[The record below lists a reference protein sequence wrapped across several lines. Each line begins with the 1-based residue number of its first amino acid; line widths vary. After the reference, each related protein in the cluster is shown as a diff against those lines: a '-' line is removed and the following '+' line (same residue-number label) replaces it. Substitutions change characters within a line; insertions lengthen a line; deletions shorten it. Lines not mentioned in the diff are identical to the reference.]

1 MDISNNTILITGGSA
16 GIGLSFAKEL
26 LEKGNTVIICGRNE
40 SRLQMA
46 KKSHPKLHT
55 ITCDVSDEIAIQA
68 MVKKLVM
75 DFPQLN
81 MLINNAGLMHIHD
94 VANQS
99 LALQHQKNEIQT
111 NFFGVV
117 ALCDA
122 LIPHLKT
129 QPQASIVNVSSGLAY
144 MPFLAAPVYTATKAA
159 IHSYTQSIRQALKS
173 TPITVFEV
181 LPPMVDTQMSH
192 GLEMQGMKKLS
203 SEDMARFVV
212 KKLKQGKLEIR
223 PGAAAM
229 MIKMYKLFPGLIN
242 LMMAKMAPAML
253 KDLPTY

>member
-1 MDISNNTILITGGSA
+1 MNISNNTILITGGSA

-40 SRLQMA
+40 NRLNLA
-46 KKSHPKLHT
+46 KQAHPKLHT
-55 ITCDVSDEIAIQA
+55 IACDVSDELAIQT
-68 MVKKLVM
+68 MVEKVIQ
-75 DFPQLN
+75 DFPNLN

-94 VANQS
+94 VAKNS
-99 LALQHQKNEIQT
+99 LALKHQKDEIQT

-122 LIPHLKT
+122 LIPHFQK
-129 QPQASIVNVSSGLAY
+129 QKQAAIVNVSSGLAY

-159 IHSYTQSIRQALKS
+159 IHSYTQSIRQALKGS
-173 TPITVFEV
+173 SISIFEV

-192 GLEMQGMKKLS
+192 GMEMQGMKKIS
-203 SEDMARFVV
+203 SEDMAKVVV
-212 KKLKQGKLEIR
+212 KKMGKGQLEIR

-229 MIKMYKLFPGLIN
+229 MIKMYKIFPGMIN
-242 LMMAKMAPAML
+242 MVMGKMAPAML
-253 KDLPTY
+253 KDLPEY

>member
-55 ITCDVSDEIAIQA
+55 VTCDVSDELAIQA
-68 MVKKLVM
+68 MVKKLVLE
-75 DFPQLN
+75 FPQLN

-94 VANQS
+94 VVNQS

-129 QPQASIVNVSSGLAY
+129 QKQASIVNVSSGLAY

-173 TPITVFEV
+173 TSITVFEV
-181 LPPMVDTQMSH
+181 LPPMVDTEMSH

-223 PGAAAM
+223 PGAAGM

-253 KDLPTY
+253 KDLPDY